1 MGGAGDLT
9 GLRIYPALG
18 GGARML
24 HGTRITSDES
34 AFVFDHPQ
42 QSAVA
47 GTSGDGFVTVP
58 DAHLLFNGDFQRLGS
73 DLKIVGDDGKS
84 VLVPDYFAAEK
95 RATLLSPEGASLT
108 PDIVEALAGPQAA
121 GQYAQAGAQ
130 ASDQPPIGRIEQAAG
145 NATIV
150 RNGVAIAANQGDV
163 VRKGDV
169 VQTGGDGQ
177 IAVLF
182 SDGSTFSLSANARM
196 VLNDFVFQSGGANN
210 SALISLVQGT
220 IGFVAGQVAKSG
232 DMRVETPVAT
242 MGIRGTAVMVEIAA
256 NDGQTKFSVMME
268 PDGTT
273 GSFNI
278 YNKTTGALIG
288 TVNNS
293 SVGWVVS
300 PAGPMQVLAE
310 QIQKTQADLA
320 QELNYVQQMFDV
332 FNNGQQNPFNPDDH
346 TANPKTQFAGSGTQF
361 QTFLSQFTVEQ
372 PFNAPVEPVTFQF
385 TPQTGDAPPPVIVTL
400 TPNRPPVA
408 VDDENGT
415 PAGGRVIDNDSDP
428 EGFPIVV
435 KSARHLGADGK
446 PDDDGPVQIDSDGE
460 PVHGTYGTLI
470 LRSDGSYDFIPNAAY
485 KALPAGSEPV
495 FDKFQYTI
503 TDPFG
508 ATATAVLT
516 IKLTGVNDA
525 PQAGADIDDVRA
537 AGLIDGH
544 PTLGKPIAT
553 GNVLSN
559 DTDVDLGDT
568 KKVVGVKAGDH
579 ADNEDGVSG
588 HVNSIIQGTYGFL
601 VLLENGKY
609 IYTLNNLDPDT
620 IGLAQGDIGHDV
632 FTYTMRDRDGL
643 KSTTTLTID
652 ITGANSKPVAHNDV
666 FENVPLD
673 WTLGPDNHFYKYVS
687 APLVSWQSAAAAAA
701 AAGGYL
707 ATVTSADENDA
718 IFSLVGNKV
727 AWLGGSDAAHEG
739 EWLWVTGESF
749 STYKNWASGE
759 PNNLL
764 NEDYLVTWGSNGTW
778 NDIADNLLAR
788 LAAGV
793 DGYVIERNG
802 NPNAHYVQIT
812 EDKAF
817 SFNTGLLLAND
828 TDVDNG
834 DTLSVSGVSG
844 SSAHGAKVTLDSD
857 NGVITYDAIDSAW
870 AQSLAAGQTAQ
881 DTFTYTISDGHG
893 GTSTATVTLTV
904 NGLNDAP
911 TGVDFVAGGGIAS
924 IDGGLLG
931 GLLPGLS
938 ALKTVGTFQGIDPD
952 QGASFTYSLASGS
965 SNAFILSSNGTLTT
979 GLLGV
984 GSGTYDLYVI
994 ARDEHGAP
1002 SSPEQ
1007 IKVWVGD
1014 NGSTIKSFTGQT
1026 NDVIAFG
1033 LNGNDTITG
1042 GSGNDVL
1049 VGGKG
1054 NDTLIGGAGND
1065 TLTGGLG
1072 ADTFVFRPGDGHDTI
1087 TDFSHI
1093 EGDRIDLSAFADFT
1107 SANWQSYLTVGNEN
1121 TVIDLGGNHNITVQ
1135 HYTSL
1140 TTNDFIFHA

>member
-1 MGGAGDLT
+1 
-9 GLRIYPALG
+9 
-18 GGARML
+18 ML

-34 AFVFDHPQ
+34 AFVFEHPQ
-42 QSAVA
+42 KMAAA
-47 GTSGDGFVTVP
+47 GTPGDGFVTVP
-58 DAHLLFNGDFQRLGS
+58 DAHLLFSGDFQRLGP
-73 DLKIVGDDGKS
+73 DLKIVGEDGAS
-84 VLVPDYFAAEK
+84 VLIPDYFAAEK

-108 PDIVEALAGPQAA
+108 PDIVEALAGPQAP

-130 ASDQPPIGRIEQAAG
+130 TSDQPPIGRIEQAAG

-220 IGFVAGQVAKSG
+220 IGFVAGQVAKNG

-278 YNKTTGALIG
+278 YNKATGALIG

-346 TANPKTQFAGSGTQF
+346 TANPKTQFGGSGTQF
-361 QTFLSQFTVEQ
+361 QTFLSQFTTEQ
-372 PFNAPVEPVTFQF
+372 PFNPPVEPVTFQF
-385 TPQTGDAPPPVIVTL
+385 PSQTSDGAPSLVTVTL
-400 TPNRPPVA
+400 TPNQPPVA
-408 VDDENGT
+408 VDDKDGS
-415 PAGGRVIDNDSDP
+415 PQGDVIDNDSDP

-446 PDDDGPVQIDSDGE
+446 PDDDGPVQIDADGE
-460 PVHGTYGTLI
+460 PVPGTYGTLI
-470 LRSDGSYDFIPNAAY
+470 LRSDGSYDFIPNDAY

-503 TDPFG
+503 SDPFG

-525 PQAGADIDDVRA
+525 PQAVADTDDVQA
-537 AGLIDGH
+537 AGFVSGRL
-544 PTLGKPIAT
+544 TLGDPIAT
-553 GNVLSN
+553 GNVLGN
-559 DTDVDLGDT
+559 DTDVDTGDT
-568 KKVVGVKAGDH
+568 LTVVGVKAGSQTG
-579 ADNEDGVSG
+579 AVSG

-609 IYTLNNLDPDT
+609 VYTLNNLDSDT

-632 FTYTMRDRDGL
+632 FTYTMADAEGAI
-643 KSTTTLTID
+643 STTTLD
-652 ITGANSKPVAHNDV
+652 IAVTGANSKPVAHNDV
-666 FENVPLD
+666 FENVPLG
-673 WTLGPDNHFYKYVS
+673 WTLGPDNHLYKYVS
-687 APLVSWQSAAAAAA
+687 APLISWQSAAAAAV

-707 ATVTSADENDA
+707 ATVTAEEENNTV
-718 IFSLVGNKV
+718 FSLVGNNV
-727 AWLGGSDAAHEG
+727 AWLGGSDEG
-739 EWLWVTGESF
+739 REGQWQWMTGPESGTTFWLNGSPVNGAYVSWD
-749 STYKNWASGE
+749 SGE

-764 NEDYLVTWGSNGTW
+764 NEDYLVTWGNGTW
-778 NDIADNLLAR
+778 NDLADNVLAR
-788 LAAGV
+788 LAAGL
-793 DGYVIERNG
+793 DGYVIERTG
-802 NPNAHYVQIT
+802 NPNGHYVQIT
-812 EDKAF
+812 EDAPF
-817 SFNTGLLLAND
+817 QINTSLLLAND

-834 DTLSVSGVSG
+834 DTLSVSGVFG
-844 SSAHGAKVTLDSD
+844 SSAHGAKVTLNND
-857 NGVITYDAIDSAW
+857 VITYNATYSAW

-881 DTFTYTISDGHG
+881 DTFTYTINDGHG

-911 TGVDFVAGGGIAS
+911 TGVDFVAGSGITS

-931 GLLPGLS
+931 GLVAGLS
-938 ALKTVGTFQGIDPD
+938 GLKTVGAFQGIDPD
-952 QGASFTYSLASGS
+952 QGTSFTYSLDSGS

-984 GSGTYDLYVI
+984 GSGTYNLRVVTT
-994 ARDEHGAP
+994 DEHGA
-1002 SSPEQ
+1002 SAVPELVT
-1007 IKVWVGD
+1007 VWVG
-1014 NGSTIKSFTGQT
+1014 KSGGDAFTFAGQ
-1026 NDVIAFG
+1026 NDLIAFG
-1033 LNGNDTITG
+1033 LNGNDIITG
-1042 GSGNDVL
+1042 NSGNDIL

-1065 TLTGGLG
+1065 TLIGGAG
-1072 ADTFVFRPGDGHDTI
+1072 ADMFVFKPGDGRDVI
-1087 TDFSHI
+1087 TDFSSGQ
-1093 EGDRIDLSAFADFT
+1093 GDRIDLSAFSTIGDF
-1107 SANWQSYLTVGNEN
+1107 ANLSLSIDGLDTIIQLGTGQHITVEN
-1121 TVIDLGGNHNITVQ
+1121 TVDSNH
-1135 HYTSL
+1135 H
-1140 TTNDFIFHA
+1140 TTLAASNFLFHA

>member
-1 MGGAGDLT
+1 
-9 GLRIYPALG
+9 
-18 GGARML
+18 ML
-24 HGTRITSDES
+24 HGTRIASDES

-58 DAHLLFNGDFQRLGS
+58 DAHLLFTGDFQRLSS

-130 ASDQPPIGRIEQAAG
+130 TSDQPPIGRIEQAAG

-220 IGFVAGQVAKSG
+220 IGFVAGQVAKNG

-310 QIQKTQADLA
+310 QIQKTQAELA

-372 PFNAPVEPVTFQF
+372 LPNAPVEPVSFQF
-385 TPQTGDAPPPVIVTL
+385 TPQTGDDAPPPVIVTL

-415 PAGGRVIDNDSDP
+415 PAGGRVIDNDNDP
-428 EGFPIVV
+428 EGGVIVV
-435 KSARHLGADGK
+435 KT
-446 PDDDGPVQIDSDGE
+446 VQHVVNGE
-460 PVHGTYGTLI
+460 PQGQPVVVDPQNGATIEGTYGTLTI
-470 LRSDGSYDFIPNAAY
+470 HPNGTYTFTPNAHFDQL
-485 KALPAGSEPV
+485 KRGEPGADEFLYV
-495 FDKFQYTI
+495 I
-503 TDPFG
+503 SDPFG
-508 ATATAVLT
+508 ATDSATLT
-516 IKLTGVNDA
+516 VNVTGGNHA
-525 PQAGADIDDVRA
+525 PEAHDDVI
-537 AGLIDGH
+537 GG
-544 PTLGKPIAT
+544 PIGWAY
-553 GNVLSN
+553 NS
-559 DTDVDLGDT
+559 
-568 KKVVGVKAGDH
+568 
-579 ADNEDGVSG
+579 DNG
-588 HVNSIIQGTYGFL
+588 
-601 VLLENGKY
+601 
-609 IYTLNNLDPDT
+609 
-620 IGLAQGDIGHDV
+620 
-632 FTYTMRDRDGL
+632 
-643 KSTTTLTID
+643 
-652 ITGANSKPVAHNDV
+652 
-666 FENVPLD
+666 
-673 WTLGPDNHFYKYVS
+673 HFYKYVS
-687 APLVSWQSAAAAAA
+687 APLISWAAAAAA
-701 AAGGYL
+701 AEAAGGHL
-707 ATVTSADENDA
+707 ATITDENENS
-718 IFSLVGNKV
+718 FVFGLVGNKV

-739 EWLWVTGESF
+739 QWQWVSESGAPF
-749 STYKNWASGE
+749 VYTNWANGE

-764 NEDYLVTWGSNGTW
+764 NEDYLATWGYDISGNGTW
-778 NDIADNLLAR
+778 NDLADNLLAR
-788 LAAGV
+788 ILAGL
-793 DGYVIERNG
+793 DGYVIEYNSE
-802 NPNAHYVQIT
+802 PNAGSDIDFT
-812 EDKAF
+812 EDARV
-817 SFNTGLLLAND
+817 SFDVALLLSND
-828 TDVDNG
+828 GDYDDDELTVTIIEGTSALGASVMICNG
-834 DTLSVSGVSG
+834 Q
-844 SSAHGAKVTLDSD
+844 
-857 NGVITYDAIDSAW
+857 IIYDASQSEYL
-870 AQSLAAGQTAQ
+870 QSLAVGQFIE
-881 DTFTYTISDGHG
+881 DTFTYTISDGYG
-893 GTSTATVTLTV
+893 GTSLTATVTVIV
-904 NGLNDAP
+904 NGVNDAP
-911 TGVDFVAGGGIAS
+911 SGMDFMAPGNIAS
-924 IDGGLLG
+924 AEGGLLG
-931 GLLPGLS
+931 GLAG
-938 ALKTVGTFQGIDPD
+938 LKTLGHIVGHDVDTGDVL
-952 QGASFTYSLASGS
+952 TYSLGQGS
-965 SNAFILSSNGTLTT
+965 SSGFFLSSNGTLST
-979 GLLGV
+979 GPFGV
-984 GSGTYDLYVI
+984 GSGTYNLQIVTTDL
-994 ARDEHGAP
+994 AGD
-1002 SSPEQ
+1002 SSTEALT
-1007 IKVWVGD
+1007 IWVGTSRD
-1014 NGSTIKSFTGQT
+1014 NTPNLPD

-1033 LNGNDTITG
+1033 LNGNDTIET

-1054 NDTLIGGAGND
+1054 DDTLIGGTGND

-1072 ADTFVFRPGDGHDTI
+1072 ADTFVFRPGDGQDII
-1087 TDFSHI
+1087 TDFSSNQL
-1093 EGDRIDLSAFADFT
+1093 DKIDLSAFTNIDSFADL
-1107 SANWQSYLTVGNEN
+1107 QCYLDTTGSG
-1121 TVIDLGGNHNITVQ
+1121 TVIDFHNGQVITVQ
-1135 HYTSL
+1135 NAHLTATDFLFHQPGHYL
-1140 TTNDFIFHA
+1140 IG